1 MFTMQNAKDE
11 RWTDQD
17 KFWQGHTNGW
27 HLRKF
32 KEFENVDGQAYDRGY
47 EVGMN
52 ELRASKGGPKQPKL
66 IHWGDIPGIEELVGC
81 N

>member
-17 KFWQGHTNGW
+17 KFWTGYTDGW
-27 HLRKF
+27 NLRKF
-32 KEFENVDGQAYDRGY
+32 KEFENVEGQAYERGY

-52 ELRASKGGPKQPKL
+52 EQRNEPKPEPK
-66 IHWGDIPGIEELVGC
+66 HWGDIPGIEQIVGC

>member
-1 MFTMQNAKDE
+1 MFTMQDAKDE

-17 KFWQGHTNGW
+17 KFWTGYTDGFEG
-27 HLRKF
+27 RKF
-32 KEFENVDGQAYDRGY
+32 KEYDGVDGQAYDRGY

-52 ELRASKGGPKQPKL
+52 EQRNQPKPQPKQP
-66 IHWGDIPGIEELVGC
+66 IHWGDIPGIEEIVGC

>member
-1 MFTMQNAKDE
+1 MFTMQDAKDE

-17 KFWQGHTNGW
+17 KFWTGYTDGFEG
-27 HLRKF
+27 RKF
-32 KEFENVDGQAYDRGY
+32 KELENIEAQAYDRGY

-52 ELRASKGGPKQPKL
+52 EQRDQPKPKSQP
-66 IHWGDIPGIEELVGC
+66 IHWGDIPGIENEVGC